1 MNVFIFQTMHAEK
14 ARLYLEQ
21 KRLQSNTNSATSRS
35 IGSASDTLIKKQNQ
49 QVDKEEQYGRRV
61 QGAVL

>member
-1 MNVFIFQTMHAEK
+1 MHAEK